1 MTENHPVLPPAD
13 VASLLAAMAAEVE
26 AEVGALPD
34 SLARWHPAPN
44 GPPGKQPEV
53 RRRMI
58 PNPKYL
64 GPEYAAMFQDS
75 SVVESNRQRTCS
87 YFV

>member
-34 SLARWHPAPN
+34 SLARWHPAPTEWCVN
-44 GPPGKQPEV
+44 EV
-53 RRRMI
+53 
-58 PNPKYL
+58 L
-64 GPEYAAMFQDS
+64 GHLI
-75 SVVESNRQRTCS
+75 ESERS